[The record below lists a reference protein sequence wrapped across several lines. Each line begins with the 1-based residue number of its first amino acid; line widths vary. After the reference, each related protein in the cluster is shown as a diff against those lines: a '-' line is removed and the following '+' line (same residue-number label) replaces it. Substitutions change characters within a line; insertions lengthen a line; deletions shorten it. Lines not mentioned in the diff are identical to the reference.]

1 MRTGAKYVGLL
12 MAGLILMSCSVDGED
27 GTSYI
32 AYSWSG
38 SLQYLY
44 TEDPA
49 FGATVYN
56 ADYETATE
64 GTYYMEYT
72 AWDGSSWWAQYEIEI
87 DEGEEGGL
95 FTRGEDGDD
104 LYFELYLSSSGPS
117 FYTSSS
123 TAGTGA
129 SGLGVDGLL
138 DVASDDRNL
147 QIQESGANVAAEFE
161 QDESS
166 RFDVDTSKAETHVYH
181 GQNYTVTIRGGRI
194 E

>member
-1 MRTGAKYVGLL
+1 MRTVAKYVVLL
-12 MAGLILMSCSVDGED
+12 MASLIVLSCSVDGED

-32 AYSWSG
+32 AYSWYCIQG
-38 SLQYLY
+38 VY

-49 FGATVYN
+49 FGNTIYN
-56 ADYETATE
+56 GEYETATE
-64 GTYYMEYT
+64 GEYYMDYQ
-72 AWDGSSWWAQYEIEI
+72 DCNGDVWWAVYEIEI

-138 DVASDDRNL
+138 DVASDDEDLR
-147 QIQESGANVAAEFE
+147 IHESGADVAAELE

-166 RFDVDTSKAETHVYH
+166 RFDVDTSAAETHVYH
-181 GQNYTVTIRGGRI
+181 GEDYTVTIRGGRI

>member
-1 MRTGAKYVGLL
+1 MRKGVGYVIFL
-12 MAGLILMSCSVDGED
+12 MAGLILLSCSVDGED

-32 AYSWSG
+32 AYSWTSTL
-38 SLQYLY
+38 SYLY

-56 ADYETATE
+56 AQYETATE

-72 AWDGSSWWAQYEIEI
+72 ADGNSWWAQYEIEI

-95 FTRGEDGDD
+95 FSRGEDGDD
-104 LYFELYLSSSGPS
+104 LYFELYLSSYGPS

-123 TAGTGA
+123 TGGAGA
-129 SGLGVDGLL
+129 SGFGVDGLL
-138 DVASDDRNL
+138 DMDSDDEP
-147 QIQESGANVAAEFE
+147 QQSQESGADVASEL
-161 QDESS
+161 QQNESS
-166 RFDVDTSKAETHVYH
+166 RFDVDTSGAETHVYH
-181 GQNYTVTIRGGRI
+181 GHHYTVTISGGRI